1 MTKNN
6 SKFLWSL
13 MIKVKIKS
21 LEWWYYVVKICED
34 MWGWLGYVIQLWT
47 LWLVLSTWNTSPQT
61 SVLIRNFTNT
71 GANLVISLTPL
82 TSHLSP
88 LYTTLCSVSPESR
101 PQVTGLQSHYKP
113 GDTVNISCLCPS
125 SFPAA
130 NISWFINGN
139 KVGHHS
145 LSHFYTGA
153 HY

>member
-47 LWLVLSTWNTSPQT
+47 LWLVLSTWNTSQQT
-61 SVLIRNFTNT
+61 SVLIGNFTNT
-71 GANLVISLTPL
+71 EANLVISSLEPGNCCFSL
-82 TSHLSP
+82 PPHPSPHLSK
-88 LYTTLCSVSPESR
+88 TFCSVSPQTR

-139 KVGHHS
+139 KVRHS
-145 LSHFYTGA
+145 TA
-153 HY
+153 